1 MNTFD
6 IIFVKKEGDKYG
18 KKSNKVRFKE
28 MRWMYMIFAVLG
40 IIFGIATLAVPGVS
54 EAIKNAAPNLVA
66 SLGGMDLNYY
76 LFTIF
81 FINALLD
88 IWYFYLITRC
98 ADGKS
103 KGTLLLVL
111 LSLRVITAIVAI
123 FTTNTPM
130 SLDAITD
137 AVTLIFLIYYRKEN
151 N

>member
-1 MNTFD
+1 MR
-6 IIFVKKEGDKYG
+6 
-18 KKSNKVRFKE
+18 KKSNKERFKE
-28 MRWMYMIFAVLG
+28 TRWVYMIFAVLG
-40 IIFGIATLAVPGVS
+40 IILGIAILAVPGVS
-54 EAIKNAAPNLVA
+54 ETVKNAAPDLVD
-66 SLGGMDLNYY
+66 SLGDMDLNYY

-81 FINALLD
+81 CLDALLN

-123 FTTNTPM
+123 FTQNTPM
-130 SLDAITD
+130 SLNAIIDAI
-137 AVTLIFLIYYRKEN
+137 TLIFLIYYKKEN